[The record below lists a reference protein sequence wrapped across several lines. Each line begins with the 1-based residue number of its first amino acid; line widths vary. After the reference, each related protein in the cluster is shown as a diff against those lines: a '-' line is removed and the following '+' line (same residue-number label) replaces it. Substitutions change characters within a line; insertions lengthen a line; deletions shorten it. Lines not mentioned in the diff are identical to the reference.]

1 MAQQP
6 EYIGTYKIL
15 EKIGEGGMAYIYK
28 ALQPSLKRTVVIKK
42 LKDPNKE
49 IIKRF
54 KKEALLS
61 ASFHHQNL
69 VAIYDFIYA
78 NRSYYLVMEHVDGED
93 LRTIIDHL
101 TPIPPQIAALIT
113 LSIAQGLEYTHARNI
128 IHRDIKPSNVLVG
141 YDGGI
146 KLIDFGIARD
156 DLSTRLTI
164 TGMIVGT
171 PAYMSPEQA
180 NGDTLTP
187 KSDLFSL
194 GILLYEMLT
203 GIKPFVGSNQSE
215 VITRIIRGQYIP
227 VQRIN
232 PAVPHRLRKIVKK
245 CLQHAPQKRYHS
257 ATELINDLERFLPW
271 QVRNQKKRIMA
282 RFLNAL
288 DKNTPSS
295 VQTVIPDLTKRFS
308 NTRWQIFKSIVAG
321 VAIVSGVLLFTYLQY
336 KQTGYLRVKATSAP
350 YRITI
355 DQGKTTKAVGPDIL
369 LPALLQGKHEI
380 HFQNLSNNAFLKLV
394 TRVKPNQT
402 LYIHLPTQV
411 FTPGSKVRIFTQP
424 ENALVYIDND
434 SMGTTPFISD
444 SLAPGWHKLRIVK
457 QGFEPWQTHVR
468 CFPEQWERF
477 LFVLEQISQKQR
489 P

>member
-1 MAQQP
+1 MAQQS

-42 LKDPNKE
+42 LKDPNRE

-69 VAIYDFIYA
+69 VAIYDFIYT
-78 NRSYYLVMEHVDGED
+78 NRNYYLVMEHVEGED

-101 TPIPPQIAALIT
+101 TPIPPQIAALIA

-128 IHRDIKPSNVLVG
+128 IHRDIKPSNILVG
-141 YDGGI
+141 YDGSV

-180 NGDTLTP
+180 NGETLTP

-203 GIKPFVGSNQSE
+203 GIKPFEGSKQSE
-215 VITRIIRGQYIP
+215 VISRIIRGQYQPIQRVNPTIP
-227 VQRIN
+227 Y
-232 PAVPHRLRKIVKK
+232 RLRKIVKK
-245 CLQHAPQKRYHS
+245 CLQHTPRKRYQN

-271 QVRNQKKRIMA
+271 QVRNQKKRLMA
-282 RFLNAL
+282 RFLNRL
-288 DKNTPSS
+288 DKNEPSEI
-295 VQTVIPDLTKRFS
+295 QTVIPDLMKRFS
-308 NTRWQIFKSIVAG
+308 NGRWWLINSLLAVLSIVGTFFFFSYLHQKNIGYAEIKALPEG
-321 VAIVSGVLLFTYLQY
+321 YRLSIDDGDPHLARGPLITLPSMLQGRHRVLLQSLKTN
-336 KQTGYLRVKATSAP
+336 
-350 YRITI
+350 TI
-355 DQGKTTKAVGPDIL
+355 FQIDFPVQPARTTL
-369 LPALLQGKHEI
+369 L
-380 HFQNLSNNAFLKLV
+380 NL
-394 TRVKPNQT
+394 PNQAT
-402 LYIHLPTQV
+402 MAY
-411 FTPGSKVRIFTQP
+411 SKVRIITRPKGAQ
-424 ENALVYIDND
+424 LYLDND
-434 SMGTTPFISD
+434 SLGITPFTSD
-444 SLAPGWHKLRIVK
+444 SLSPGLHTLQIRKP
-457 QGFEPWQTHVR
+457 GYEPVHTQIRCYPAQWQHYV
-468 CFPEQWERF
+468 
-477 LFVLEQISQKQR
+477 FVLAPRNKNTL
-489 P
+489 

>member
-1 MAQQP
+1 MAQQS

-42 LKDPNKE
+42 LKDPNRE

-69 VAIYDFIYA
+69 VAIYDFIYT
-78 NRSYYLVMEHVDGED
+78 NRNYYLVMEHVEGED

-101 TPIPPQIAALIT
+101 TPIPPQIAALIA

-128 IHRDIKPSNVLVG
+128 IHRDIKPSNILVG
-141 YDGGI
+141 YDGSV

-180 NGDTLTP
+180 NGETLTP

-203 GIKPFVGSNQSE
+203 GIKPFEGSNQSE
-215 VITRIIRGQYIP
+215 VITRIIRGHYQPI
-227 VQRIN
+227 QRVN
-232 PAVPHRLRKIVKK
+232 PAIPYRLRKIVKK
-245 CLQHAPQKRYHS
+245 CLRHAPQKRYQS

-282 RFLNAL
+282 RFLNGL
-288 DKNTPSS
+288 DKNEPSA
-295 VQTVIPDLTKRFS
+295 VQTVIPDLMQRFS
-308 NTRWQIFKSIVAG
+308 NGRWLAIKTIVAAASLIAAFFMFG
-321 VAIVSGVLLFTYLQY
+321 YLQQ
-336 KQTGYLRVKATSAP
+336 KNIGYAQIKADSSRYRV
-350 YRITI
+350 RIDHNKERIVRGPTI
-355 DQGKTTKAVGPDIL
+355 EFP
-369 LPALLQGKHEI
+369 PLLQGRHRAVV
-380 HFQNLSNNAFLKLV
+380 QNISTGAILYFEFPIYPAQKFNWNFPQEPDTGRSMLHILTIPSGAQIFLD
-394 TRVKPNQT
+394 
-402 LYIHLPTQV
+402 
-411 FTPGSKVRIFTQP
+411 G
-424 ENALVYIDND
+424 D
-434 SMGTTPFISD
+434 SLGTAPFKSD
-444 SLAPGWHKLRIVK
+444 SIASGVHELHLLMPGFKPFTTKIRCYPQQWHRY
-457 QGFEPWQTHVR
+457 
-468 CFPEQWERF
+468 
-477 LFVLEQISQKQR
+477 LFVLDPGPKKGI
-489 P
+489 

>member
-42 LKDPNKE
+42 LKDPNRE

-69 VAIYDFIYA
+69 VAIYDFIYT
-78 NRSYYLVMEHVDGED
+78 NRSYYLVMEYVDGED

-101 TPIPPQIAALIT
+101 TPIPPHIAALIA
-113 LSIAQGLEYTHARNI
+113 LSIARGLEYTHAHNI

-141 YDGGI
+141 YEGNV

-180 NGDTLTP
+180 NGDDLTP

-203 GIKPFVGSNQSE
+203 GVKPFEGSNQSE
-215 VITRIIRGQYIP
+215 VITRIIRGRYQPIQK
-227 VQRIN
+227 VN
-232 PAVPHRLRKIVKK
+232 PAIPYRLRRIVKK
-245 CLQHAPQKRYHS
+245 CLQHSPQKRYSS
-257 ATELINDLERFLPW
+257 ATELINDLERFIPW
-271 QVRNQKKRIMA
+271 QVRNQKKRIIA
-282 RFLNAL
+282 RFLNDL
-288 DKNTPSS
+288 DKNEPSS
-295 VQTVIPDLTKRFS
+295 VQTVIPDLVKRFS
-308 NTRWQIFKSIVAG
+308 NAKWLALKSLAAAASLAG
-321 VAIVSGVLLFTYLQY
+321 AVLLFGYLQQKHIGHVQITTADSAAY
-336 KQTGYLRVKATSAP
+336 RLRIDQKKIFFANGPVISLPSLIQGQHLLSLQNLNSNARLQMFLPVKASQLLALQLPRQTTIPRSTLRIYTRPESA
-350 YRITI
+350 
-355 DQGKTTKAVGPDIL
+355 QL
-369 LPALLQGKHEI
+369 
-380 HFQNLSNNAFLKLV
+380 FLD
-394 TRVKPNQT
+394 
-402 LYIHLPTQV
+402 H
-411 FTPGSKVRIFTQP
+411 
-424 ENALVYIDND
+424 D
-434 SMGTTPFISD
+434 SLGFSPFVSD
-444 SLAPGWHKLRIVK
+444 SIAPGWHELLIQKPGFKTLRTNI
-457 QGFEPWQTHVR
+457 R
-468 CFPEQWERF
+468 CYPEQWQRY
-477 LFVLEQISQKQR
+477 LFVLEGKD
-489 P
+489 

>member
-42 LKDPNKE
+42 LKDPNRE

-69 VAIYDFIYA
+69 VAIYDFIYT
-78 NRSYYLVMEHVDGED
+78 NRSYYLVMEYVDGED

-101 TPIPPQIAALIT
+101 APIPPHIAALIA
-113 LSIAQGLEYTHARNI
+113 LSIARGLEYTHAHNI

-141 YDGGI
+141 YEGNV

-180 NGDTLTP
+180 NGDNLTP

-203 GIKPFVGSNQSE
+203 GIKPFEGSNQSE
-215 VITRIIRGQYIP
+215 VITRIIRGQYQPI
-227 VQRIN
+227 QRVN
-232 PAVPHRLRKIVKK
+232 PAIPYRLRRIVKK
-245 CLQHAPQKRYHS
+245 CLQHSPRRRYSS

-271 QVRNQKKRIMA
+271 QVRNQKKRIIA
-282 RFLNAL
+282 RFLNEL
-288 DKNTPSS
+288 DKNEPSS
-295 VQTVIPDLTKRFS
+295 VQTVIPDLMKRFS
-308 NTRWQIFKSIVAG
+308 NAKWLAIKSITAVASL
-321 VAIVSGVLLFTYLQY
+321 VSAVLLFGYLQQKHIGHVQITADSSAY
-336 KQTGYLRVKATSAP
+336 RLR
-350 YRITI
+350 I
-355 DQGKTTKAVGPDIL
+355 DQGKTLTFSGPTIL
-369 LPALLQGKHEI
+369 LPSLIQGQH
-380 HFQNLSNNAFLKLV
+380 HLTLQNLSSNAHLQMLIP
-394 TRVKPNQT
+394 VKPSQLLALQLPRQT
-402 LYIHLPTQV
+402 AIHRSTL
-411 FTPGSKVRIFTQP
+411 RIFTQP
-424 ENALVYIDND
+424 ESAQLVRA
-434 SMGTTPFISD
+434 GTN
-444 SLAPGWHKLRIVK
+444 
-457 QGFEPWQTHVR
+457 
-468 CFPEQWERF
+468 C
-477 LFVLEQISQKQR
+477 LFKNRVSN